1 MKDIENEL
9 LGLQEKLVPLAS
21 SFTQS
26 GNEGA
31 GAPAKK
37 DGEKSDKTISNEV
50 SLDNGGGNN

>member
-26 GNEGA
+26 GNESA
-31 GAPAKK
+31 GAPKKK
-37 DGEKSDKTISNEV
+37 DSEKSDKTIKNEV